1 MSLNLSN
8 LNAIIEAQLAAADSN
23 TSASS
28 LVRLLSAIEERDI
41 QAIKP
46 IYDSA
51 SLLPIL
57 ESVHTGMI
65 FSTVRSGPHVW
76 TGSEWIVI
84 DSDGLGTL
92 PPPPPYTI
100 GGTVSGYISGGMEV
114 SPGSLSSIINKFPF
128 ASNGNSVNVGYLVN
142 ARADP
147 VGISSPTYGYTIGG
161 RWILQTGA
169 PAALTGVDKFPFA
182 ADGNAVHV
190 RYLSTYR
197 GNGHGMNN
205 ETTAY
210 LTGGRNRTQPW
221 GPASTTGTIEKFEF
235 ASDTDAS
242 LTIGNTTGIINGV
255 GLSSATTGYQVG
267 GSNSYGS
274 ENVIMKYPF
283 AMSGGYASYG
293 GQLTEK
299 RQSAVGCQ
307 SAENGYIVAGF
318 YTTPNSS
325 NSWRGNIS
333 KFNFASEG
341 IASNYGGIAYS
352 TGGYQAGSSSE
363 THGFATAGNDY
374 ITKFGFASEANAI
387 SIGNLQAPKLY
398 ATGQQF

>member
-1 MSLNLSN
+1 MPLNLSN

-41 QAIKP
+41 QVIKP

-76 TGSEWIVI
+76 TGSEWTII

-100 GGTVSGYISGGMEV
+100 GGTVSGYISGGME
-114 SPGSLSSIINKFPF
+114 SSGSLSSIINKFPF
-128 ASNGNSVNVGYLVN
+128 ASNGNSVTVGYLVN

-161 RWILQTGA
+161 RWVVNTGA

-190 RYLSTYR
+190 RYLFTSR

-210 LTGGRNRTQPW
+210 LTGGRNSTQTW
-221 GPASTTGTIEKFEF
+221 GNASHTGAIEKFEF

-267 GSNSYGS
+267 GSNSAGS
-274 ENVIMKYPF
+274 ENIIIKYPF
-283 AMSGGYASYG
+283 AMAGGYASYG

-307 SAENGYIVAGF
+307 SAENGYIVAGY
-318 YTTPNSS
+318 YTTPNNS
-325 NSWRGNIS
+325 NYSRGNIS

-352 TGGYQAGSSSE
+352 QGGYGAGSSSE
-363 THGFATAGNDY
+363 THGFATAGDY
-374 ITKFGFASEANAI
+374 ITKFGFASEANAT
-387 SIGNLQAPKLY
+387 SIGNLQASKLY

>member
-1 MSLNLSN
+1 MPLNLSN

-41 QAIKP
+41 QVIKP

-57 ESVHTGMI
+57 ESVHAGMI

-76 TGSEWIVI
+76 TGSEWTII

-100 GGTVSGYISGGMEV
+100 GGTVSGYISGGMEL

-128 ASNGNSVNVGYLVN
+128 ASNGNSVTVGYLVN

-161 RWILQTGA
+161 RWVVNTGA

-210 LTGGRNRTQPW
+210 LTGGRNKSLPW
-221 GPASTTGTIEKFEF
+221 GYASHTGAIEKFEF
-235 ASDTDAS
+235 ASDITS

-267 GSNSYGS
+267 GSNSTGS
-274 ENVIMKYPF
+274 ENVIIKYPF
-283 AMSGGYASYG
+283 AMAGGYASYG

-318 YTTPNSS
+318 YTTAPGS
-325 NSWRGNIS
+325 NYWRGNIS

-352 TGGYQAGSSSE
+352 QGGYQAGSSSE
-363 THGFATAGNDY
+363 THGFATAGGYY
-374 ITKFGFASEANAI
+374 ITKFGFASEANAT
-387 SIGNLQAPKLY
+387 SIGNLQNPKSY